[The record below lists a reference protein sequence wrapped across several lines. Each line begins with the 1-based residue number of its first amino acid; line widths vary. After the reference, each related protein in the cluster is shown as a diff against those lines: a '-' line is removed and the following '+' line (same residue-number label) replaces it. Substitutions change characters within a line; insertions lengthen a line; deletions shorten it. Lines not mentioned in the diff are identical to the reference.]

1 MRNSKKKTRMNTD
14 EKKIETQKN
23 LAKTI
28 QYNGRIRDKKKDSRM
43 ATLMY
48 QAYMSWKPRV
58 QFVAKDIE
66 RSKSMNNKKEA
77 PE

>member
-1 MRNSKKKTRMNTD
+1 MNTD